1 MNVNLK
7 LRINVRSEVVGVKEI
22 VFSFRLNSLVVIRV
36 SLLLAV
42 NLVSILTKLIH
53 SNPVF
58 NTSSSY
64 AKVFHKLSRLF
75 RGVTL
80 KFSTF
85 ASTGHRLWS
94 GRRRL
99 VIGSVL
105 APWTR
110 LASRR
115 RTRVTDL
122 FHRRVRSILFSPLSS
137 VLQNRLVMVV
147 IAVSNYCVIKGDLS
161 RLIQS
166 VLTSA
171 TTLSSSIKGPAL
183 IRLRTSTFLNSNAI
197 VMALAKVR
205 SSHVIVVN
213 NASV

>member
-1 MNVNLK
+1 M
-7 LRINVRSEVVGVKEI
+7 
-22 VFSFRLNSLVVIRV
+22 
-36 SLLLAV
+36 
-42 NLVSILTKLIH
+42 
-53 SNPVF
+53 
-58 NTSSSY
+58 
-64 AKVFHKLSRLF
+64 
-75 RGVTL
+75 
-80 KFSTF
+80 
-85 ASTGHRLWS
+85 
-94 GRRRL
+94 
-99 VIGSVL
+99 
-105 APWTR
+105 
-110 LASRR
+110 
-115 RTRVTDL
+115 TDL

>member
-58 NTSSSY
+58 NASSSY

-75 RGVTL
+75 TGVTL

-85 ASTGHRLWS
+85 ASTGHRL
-94 GRRRL
+94 
-99 VIGSVL
+99 
-105 APWTR
+105 
-110 LASRR
+110 
-115 RTRVTDL
+115 
-122 FHRRVRSILFSPLSS
+122 
-137 VLQNRLVMVV
+137 
-147 IAVSNYCVIKGDLS
+147 
-161 RLIQS
+161 
-166 VLTSA
+166 
-171 TTLSSSIKGPAL
+171 
-183 IRLRTSTFLNSNAI
+183 
-197 VMALAKVR
+197 
-205 SSHVIVVN
+205 
-213 NASV
+213 